1 MTDHV
6 TKVQQHK
13 TDSLEEIK
21 GQFREVNDFIFTD
34 YRGLS
39 VEQITALRGKLR
51 EKEAEYKVVKNRYAK
66 LAFQQLEMPDVADLL
81 VGPTALALL
90 KDDASAIA
98 KILFD
103 FSKDTSVSVKGA
115 IVDGRLFSGAETEA
129 LSKLPS
135 RDQLLAQLMS
145 TMQAPVQNLVYAMN
159 GTVQKLVRVLQA
171 VADQKQESGGA
182 DTE

>member
-6 TKVQQHK
+6 TKMQQHK
-13 TDSLEEIK
+13 IDSLEAIK
-21 GQFREVNDFIFTD
+21 SMFSESKDFIFTD

-39 VEQITALRGKLR
+39 VGQITALRGKLG
-51 EKEAEYKVVKNRYAK
+51 EKAAEYRVVKNRFAK
-66 LAFQQLEMPDVADLL
+66 LAFQQLEMPDVSEFL

-103 FSKDTSVSVKGA
+103 FSREAPVSVKGA
-115 IVDGRLFSGAETEA
+115 IVDGRVFDGPQTEA

-135 RDQLLAQLMS
+135 RDQLLAQLMR
-145 TMQAPVQNLVYAMN
+145 TMQAPLQNLVYAMN

-171 VADQKQESGGA
+171 VADKKQEE
-182 DTE
+182 D

>member
-1 MTDHV
+1 MATEHV
-6 TKVQQHK
+6 TKIQQHK
-13 TDSLEEIK
+13 VDALEAIK
-21 GQFREVNDFIFTD
+21 SRLGENKDFIFTD

-39 VEQITALRGKLR
+39 VDQITELRGKLR

-66 LAFQQLEMPDVADLL
+66 LAFQQLEMPDVTDLL

-90 KDDASAIA
+90 KDDAASIA

-103 FSKDTSVSVKGA
+103 YARDTSVEIKGA
-115 IVDGRLFSGAETEA
+115 IVDGRVFDASQTEA

-145 TMQAPVQNLVYAMN
+145 TMNAPLQNLVYAMN
-159 GTVQKLVRVLQA
+159 GVTQKLVRVLQA
-171 VADQKQESGGA
+171 VADKKSG
-182 DTE
+182 E

>member
-13 TDSLEEIK
+13 IDALEEVK
-21 GQFREVNDFIFTD
+21 NQFSENKDFIFTD

-39 VEQITALRGKLR
+39 VKQITVLRGKLR
-51 EKEAEYKVVKNRYAK
+51 EKDAEYRVVKNRYAK
-66 LAFQQLEMPDVADLL
+66 LALQQLEMPDVSEML

-90 KDDASAIA
+90 NDDASAIA

-103 FSKDTSVSVKGA
+103 FAREAPISVKGA
-115 IVDGRLFSGAETEA
+115 ILDGRVFSVSETEA

-135 RDQLLAQLMS
+135 RDQLLAQLMM
-145 TMQAPVQNLVYAMN
+145 TMQAPLQNLVYATN
-159 GTVQKLVRVLQA
+159 GTIQKLARVLQA
-171 VADQKQESGGA
+171 VADQKQEEG
-182 DTE
+182 